1 MSVKMRQMVEKE
13 IYTKVIDVLLEA
25 GFGLSVDNGDNSR
38 GSATDYEYEIHNS
51 RNRKAILDAMYLTDE
66 DRLFVHHDDSN
77 DPFAWVYFVYGN
89 DGWDVINDYTVNL
102 EKYIGDG
109 TEVDKV
115 IKKYED

>member
-13 IYTKVIDVLLEA
+13 IYTKVIDVLLDK
-25 GFGLSVDNGDNSR
+25 GFYLSVDNGDNS
-38 GSATDYEYEIHNS
+38 GNDYEIYHS
-51 RNRKAILDAMYLTDE
+51 RDRKDILKAMYLCDE
-66 DRLFVHHDDSN
+66 DRLYVHKPFKN
-77 DPFAWVYFVYGN
+77 QPFAWVYFVYGN

-115 IKKYED
+115 VKKYED